1 MGANGIRV
9 NCIAPGPIDTEEAAP
24 RVWPNPKVKEM
35 VARSRAL
42 RRFGAVEEIAY
53 PCIFVASDASSYVTG
68 ARLIVDGGQ
77 APREAE

>member
-1 MGANGIRV
+1 
-9 NCIAPGPIDTEEAAP
+9 
-24 RVWPNPKVKEM
+24 VWPNPKVKEM
-35 VARSRAL
+35 VARSRVAAPL
-42 RRFGAVEEIAY
+42 RREIAY

>member
-1 MGANGIRV
+1 M
-9 NCIAPGPIDTEEAAP
+9 
-24 RVWPNPKVKEM
+24 WPNPKVKEM